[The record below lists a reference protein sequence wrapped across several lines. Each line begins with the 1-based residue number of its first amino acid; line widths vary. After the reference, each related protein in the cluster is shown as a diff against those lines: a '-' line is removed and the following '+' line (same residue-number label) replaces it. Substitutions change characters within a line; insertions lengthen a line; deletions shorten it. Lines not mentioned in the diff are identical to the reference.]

1 MRGREWDVLLR
12 ISAKS
17 LPISVNEVC
26 RSFGILTLSYKKGKA
41 LISENNLS
49 KYTFNDAFSTKIQGR
64 FVIFY
69 NDNKKIPRKREAIM
83 HEVGHILCG
92 HMVTESVVYDGIA
105 TLWNKQS
112 EYERNM
118 VESAANDFASAVFAP
133 ACVLWGLKI
142 TKPKDIQK
150 LCGITAYSAKRRAN
164 RMSYLYST
172 EQYYLAKKGR
182 TCFLLSPREKDVYKN
197 FKDFIAE
204 KAPKYKRFFSHWN
217 L

>member
-1 MRGREWDVLLR
+1 MHGREWDVLLR

-26 RSFGILTLSYKKGKA
+26 HSFGFVTLSYQKGKA

-49 KYTFNDAFSTKIQGR
+49 KYTVNDAFSTKIQGR

-69 NDNKKIPRKREAIM
+69 NDNKKIPRKREAVM

-105 TLWNKQS
+105 TVWNKQS
-112 EYERNM
+112 EYERNL
-118 VESAANDFASAVFAP
+118 VEAAANAFATAVFAP
-133 ACVLWGLKI
+133 ACVLWALKI
-142 TKPKDIQK
+142 TKARDIQK
-150 LCGITAYSAKRRAN
+150 LCGTSTYASKQRAS
-164 RMSYLYST
+164 RMAELYYK

-182 TCFLLSPREKDVYKN
+182 TCFLLSSREKDVYNN
-197 FKDFIAE
+197 FKDFIEE
-204 KAPKYKRFFSHWN
+204 KTPKYKRFFSRWD